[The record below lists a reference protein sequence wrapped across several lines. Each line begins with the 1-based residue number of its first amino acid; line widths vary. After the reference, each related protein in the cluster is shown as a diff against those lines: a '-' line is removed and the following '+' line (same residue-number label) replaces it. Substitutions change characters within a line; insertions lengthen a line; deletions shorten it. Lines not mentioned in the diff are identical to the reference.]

1 MKLCPQE
8 VQKDYHLSML
18 RMFCCL
24 TVLFASSCAF
34 CQPGTQ
40 TDITC
45 DNNVLHRGRIWSPD
59 CRSYFDRVQV
69 SWPRVQT
76 PFVLEVYTVRGTTS
90 LSDPTHEV
98 TCNLAVEALT
108 CSPIKFHHTEWVGS
122 DRLRLH
128 VRMLCGRGRT
138 ERNLTYVVDAQTGHI
153 FDSSMPVTRNWSCQ
167 LPLTSLHH
175 AH

>member
-1 MKLCPQE
+1 
-8 VQKDYHLSML
+8 ML
-18 RMFCCL
+18 RMVCL
-24 TVLFASSCAF
+24 LSFLFLLPCAW
-34 CQPGTQ
+34 CQSAAQVPTKCGH
-40 TDITC
+40 DIR
-45 DNNVLHRGRIWSPD
+45 HRGRVWSPD

-153 FDSSMPVTRNWSCQ
+153 FDPSLPVSRNWSCRG
-167 LPLTSLHH
+167 SLQGGWGGMV
-175 AH
+175 ANRR